1 MDTASPMRLLKLAL
15 LVCDHLIPAI
25 KDKHGDYP
33 ALLGNLF
40 GEAGRSLGIEVLCV
54 PYSVIDGEYPPRPQ
68 EYDAIVLSG
77 SKYSAYEK
85 LAWIE
90 TLKAFVKAVDAEN
103 TTKIIGICFGHQII
117 AEALGGQVGKNPLG
131 WEVGFTAVQLTEQ
144 GRAAPL
150 WQHKGTTVLDH
161 VTQMPSNFQ
170 VLGTT
175 ELSHIQVMAKG
186 ATCFSVQA
194 HPEFSSAIVQDLIGL
209 RSASGVFQRCDAE
222 KWLSVVENP
231 TDGVLVAAA
240 ILSFTMHTPWSSQ
253 SALSGN
259 KPRTVNSFVA
269 HSTKTNCLRIG
280 PKSGR
285 VIVTGGEDRK
295 VNLWAIGRPSAVLSL
310 TGHSSPVECVCL
322 DWPEELVVAGS
333 SSGALK
339 LWDLEHAKV
348 IRTLSGH
355 KSSATCVQF
364 HPFGEFFASGSS
376 DSTVRLWDVRR
387 KGCIQT
393 YHGHKD
399 TVGQL
404 EITPDGRWI
413 ASSGADCTVKIWDM
427 TAGKLLH
434 TISTYPEPIASLSF
448 SPSEFILATA
458 SLDGCL
464 RIYDLQTFDC
474 MSTSSRLING
484 SSKTS
489 FSSDGK
495 ILAASSAGSFDLW
508 KWDQLTQ
515 PPTSLVPG
523 WSNIVDFKFLPDM
536 GGVLACGLEQNLV
549 EVWMLDIS
557 MMTDTKDDEKLNT
570 PNNESMGGH
579 LEYRTEDITPYLL
592 LKAKPFFMRI
602 YKSAV
607 TNTGSS
613 SEIGAVEIPMSNRT
627 SLSTEPNAPDSHC
640 TEQLHLDSHQEP
652 PQKSTKKEYTSSQSL
667 ITPTQHTAHK
677 ELDRQSPST
686 LQKNT
691 SSYIPACDG
700 NRPLN
705 LDLARFI
712 TQIPGIT
719 KQPAP
724 LSRQERLT
732 NSSSESDVM
741 EAMLS
746 WHTSM
751 EIILH
756 ARRDNLRLSREVW
769 TESNPK
775 ATIDVSTDA
784 PSLCELLFEMY
795 EDYIQIACATVQL
808 LLQNFGDIVVNTIH
822 ASRALTQTMD
832 IPFEERLNRCKAC
845 FNGFVDFANILG
857 EMQKYHGKLGDHIR
871 EISAEL
877 KSFCSNAIDNK

>member
-1 MDTASPMRLLKLAL
+1 
-15 LVCDHLIPAI
+15 
-25 KDKHGDYP
+25 
-33 ALLGNLF
+33 
-40 GEAGRSLGIEVLCV
+40 
-54 PYSVIDGEYPPRPQ
+54 
-68 EYDAIVLSG
+68 
-77 SKYSAYEK
+77 
-85 LAWIE
+85 
-90 TLKAFVKAVDAEN
+90 
-103 TTKIIGICFGHQII
+103 
-117 AEALGGQVGKNPLG
+117 
-131 WEVGFTAVQLTEQ
+131 
-144 GRAAPL
+144 
-150 WQHKGTTVLDH
+150 
-161 VTQMPSNFQ
+161 
-170 VLGTT
+170 
-175 ELSHIQVMAKG
+175 
-186 ATCFSVQA
+186 
-194 HPEFSSAIVQDLIGL
+194 
-209 RSASGVFQRCDAE
+209 
-222 KWLSVVENP
+222 
-231 TDGVLVAAA
+231 
-240 ILSFTMHTPWSSQ
+240 MHTPWSSQ

-295 VNLWAIGRPSAVLSL
+295 VNLWAIGRPSAVLDTLVQSN
-310 TGHSSPVECVCL
+310 VFCL

-579 LEYRTEDITPYLL
+579 LEYRTEDITPLSASKGETIL
-592 LKAKPFFMRI
+592 HEDLCESLKADKD
-602 YKSAV
+602 KSAV

-640 TEQLHLDSHQEP
+640 TEQLHLDSHLQSYQSQEP

-775 ATIDVSTDA
+775 ATIDVLLRLRDHSTLVDFLRILNLKPRLLTLEIA
-784 PSLCELLFEMY
+784 AQMLPSLCELLFEM
-795 EDYIQIACATVQL
+795 
-808 LLQNFGDIVVNTIH
+808 
-822 ASRALTQTMD
+822 ALTQTMD

-877 KSFCSNAIDNK
+877 KSFCSNAIDNNDNTWHVLYRMLILYWLVFIYL